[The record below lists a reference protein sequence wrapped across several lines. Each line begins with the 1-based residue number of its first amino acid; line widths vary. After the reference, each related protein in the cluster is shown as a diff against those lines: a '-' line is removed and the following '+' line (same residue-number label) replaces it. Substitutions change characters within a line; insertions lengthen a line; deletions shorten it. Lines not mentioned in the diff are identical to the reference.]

1 MPTEKVCLGR
11 VKSVGKFYLDVSLP
25 FGATGRVKIADV
37 NAVYYAAL
45 EKLVSGGQCE
55 TIPLLNDMF
64 STGQVVRCCVKSSS
78 ALPMSST
85 RSPKRLLDL
94 TLDPAHVNANMPKDQ
109 LPSNCAIV
117 GCIKSIEDR
126 GYVVEMGIKDT
137 LAFMPFQET
146 QSGGAKL
153 PVGSLVSVRV
163 DQESQNTKGI
173 SSRAVRVAL
182 ITPTD
187 KPPTLSKNPPI
198 AFECLLPGVLLNVKL
213 QSFSVSHI
221 QATFQSFTVLIPF
234 EHCESAPEV
243 YAKGSTHTVCVISI
257 DFVSKEVY
265 ASLLSYLVSISPDSL
280 IEKVLQ
286 VGTRLNDAIIERTT
300 NHSVYLRTPSA
311 NNARVVL
318 QKNQAF
324 DETPPKKWTA
334 ALSKEM
340 PLTCRVID
348 LNLFDNVAIVTRK
361 TEILT
366 ATFLSISD
374 VKAGAKVTATVRK
387 FDKGG
392 VVVRIGGKLRGLIP
406 YMHLSDVAIKKP
418 EDRFKRGDKIKCRV
432 LVVNKEDGKLLL
444 TAKKSLLSSEL
455 PILGSAKM
463 RRAWSK
469 LLDERKTR
477 QEPMLVLAFVVH
489 VSEKGVLVSGVNNVR
504 GWVPKKETFA
514 ASSPSITQ
522 FFSRGQTLRF
532 RVLRDLTSK
541 VDASKSKKPTSQFL
555 LSQKVDFDA
564 PAQPLKPVET
574 LPVLVGKVYYGVVK
588 RIDETVL
595 VVGLFDSPEV
605 PTACPSSTLADATL
619 PYTHLS
625 DSSSN
630 AALFRKHASA
640 LFHQNSLLAL
650 AGDVALQL
658 VVLNVTSEFT
668 QVSAKPSL
676 VRAAVLDCK
685 DSDSMEKPEI
695 SGFVRTFNQL
705 TIGSQWYGWVAQ
717 HKEYGVFIHFPSGL
731 RGLAPIR
738 YLADRR
744 APPNVDWTSVY
755 PAGAT
760 VEAKV
765 VEIGVPEKQR
775 CLVSLRMLDVYADA
789 SQQYLE
795 SALNFAYRCLRE
807 TQWLCEHVNRFKR
820 FSYFAIGDRV
830 RMTISRLESETYF
843 VGTATLIV
851 EETEKQ
857 ESLPPAPSA
866 PAVVFLPNTVGVEC
880 AVGQTYT
887 GVVAMVNLQGDSC
900 SGACLEVSLEPWL
913 ARAVEDRCED
923 LPAMRVK
930 LNQVIPSSVVS
941 IGNGVVVAALKQHA
955 LGRMAVLPARR
966 CFNDVLGANSW
977 SLTQSNRVTI
987 RREITEAAPESTHRS
1002 LFLCTFN
1009 IHDPLTAAATGR
1021 KNVVLSSLTEHA
1033 AQEGNEV
1040 CALPK
1045 VLSVLPRVVF
1055 IGLKGRVAF
1064 FRVHSLDCRSR
1075 NVLRVFCRLIN
1086 AVSTAKAARH
1096 FVNSPPPVGTIFKD
1110 ALVLRPAIED
1120 RVTKRCRGSRLP
1132 LTSSL
1137 TEISL
1142 SGKTEPAVGDLV
1154 CAQVLGTGA
1163 LCWRLLLPGNVRGV
1177 LHVTCMSWGR
1187 KTGDDDAD
1195 KSSPATLMPRAPKQG
1210 AWITCRVIDRGEKE
1224 KAARS
1229 RAQGPPP
1236 PTGNLA
1242 SGTAVVR
1249 LDQSEDASN
1258 GPARV
1263 NPVFYV
1269 STVASDLRQWR
1280 PENFKPLVIQPHTVY
1295 RGYVRK
1301 RGKDFLVVSLSYKDD
1316 VTVPLRAGTS
1326 SSTAVYQ
1333 VGAPVQITII
1343 SRKTMTGQLIQ
1354 PPVAPAELPSTLTT
1368 PCATRVRRKRTLS
1381 SCVSREEG
1389 EDAGAATA
1397 SKLRCQTHSGVPD
1410 SGPSLNPAA
1419 DLQTH
1424 FAEFFPPM
1432 EEDAPVSHTV
1442 DLEDQVQQDVD
1453 EKSELPVEPARS
1465 SLHSTL
1471 EKESRIAAIAQATAR
1486 GSVTS
1491 SSNDTRLPLLTSVEE
1506 FEVAVRNS
1514 PSNPRLW
1521 VLYAAYHQD
1530 RGQVCEARS
1539 VYERALKLSHT
1550 LPAVQATTFT
1560 STLLLAALN
1569 FEIRVQQQADSAS
1582 DRQSQPPA
1590 SQLSGVIV
1598 QINQLNRDVLTRKA
1612 IEALSVAGLHAHAE
1626 DLARKMVKSNAANA
1640 DCWLA
1645 LIKARFRAGKLILA
1659 REAQRNAARLLRVV
1673 HLPHFAVGCAR
1684 LEFEFGDVD
1693 RAMSL
1698 FDEQLAAHPGRKA
1711 LYTGYVSLLLA
1722 AGKTDE
1728 ARNVI
1733 SRALEKLPPKDHE
1746 SLSKLLSDMCSP
1758 E

>member
-1 MPTEKVCLGR
+1 
-11 VKSVGKFYLDVSLP
+11 
-25 FGATGRVKIADV
+25 
-37 NAVYYAAL
+37 
-45 EKLVSGGQCE
+45 
-55 TIPLLNDMF
+55 MF

-146 QSGGAKL
+146 QS
-153 PVGSLVSVRV
+153 
-163 DQESQNTKGI
+163 
-173 SSRAVRVAL
+173 
-182 ITPTD
+182 
-187 KPPTLSKNPPI
+187 
-198 AFECLLPGVLLNVKL
+198 
-213 QSFSVSHI
+213 VSHI
-221 QATFQSFTVLIPF
+221 QATFQSFKVLIPF

-851 EETEKQ
+851 EETEQQ

-1120 RVTKRCRGSRLP
+1120 RVTKRSRGSRLP

-1142 SGKTEPAVGDLV
+1142 SVHLLLAHITPNLTSTFTTLKRAPHPPPKARTQRLSRKTEPAVGDLV

-1187 KTGDDDAD
+1187 KTGDDDAE

-1210 AWITCRVIDRGEKE
+1210 AWITCRVIDRGEEE

-1269 STVASDLRQWR
+1269 STVASDL
-1280 PENFKPLVIQPHTVY
+1280 
-1295 RGYVRK
+1295 
-1301 RGKDFLVVSLSYKDD
+1301 
-1316 VTVPLRAGTS
+1316 
-1326 SSTAVYQ
+1326 
-1333 VGAPVQITII
+1333 
-1343 SRKTMTGQLIQ
+1343 
-1354 PPVAPAELPSTLTT
+1354 
-1368 PCATRVRRKRTLS
+1368 
-1381 SCVSREEG
+1381 
-1389 EDAGAATA
+1389 
-1397 SKLRCQTHSGVPD
+1397 
-1410 SGPSLNPAA
+1410 
-1419 DLQTH
+1419 
-1424 FAEFFPPM
+1424 
-1432 EEDAPVSHTV
+1432 
-1442 DLEDQVQQDVD
+1442 
-1453 EKSELPVEPARS
+1453 
-1465 SLHSTL
+1465 
-1471 EKESRIAAIAQATAR
+1471 
-1486 GSVTS
+1486 
-1491 SSNDTRLPLLTSVEE
+1491 
-1506 FEVAVRNS
+1506 
-1514 PSNPRLW
+1514 
-1521 VLYAAYHQD
+1521 YAALMSTSFYAYHD
-1530 RGQVCEARS
+1530 M
-1539 VYERALKLSHT
+1539 KL
-1550 LPAVQATTFT
+1550 
-1560 STLLLAALN
+1560 
-1569 FEIRVQQQADSAS
+1569 
-1582 DRQSQPPA
+1582 
-1590 SQLSGVIV
+1590 
-1598 QINQLNRDVLTRKA
+1598 
-1612 IEALSVAGLHAHAE
+1612 
-1626 DLARKMVKSNAANA
+1626 
-1640 DCWLA
+1640 
-1645 LIKARFRAGKLILA
+1645 
-1659 REAQRNAARLLRVV
+1659 
-1673 HLPHFAVGCAR
+1673 HF
-1684 LEFEFGDVD
+1684 
-1693 RAMSL
+1693 
-1698 FDEQLAAHPGRKA
+1698 
-1711 LYTGYVSLLLA
+1711 
-1722 AGKTDE
+1722 
-1728 ARNVI
+1728 
-1733 SRALEKLPPKDHE
+1733 
-1746 SLSKLLSDMCSP
+1746 
-1758 E
+1758 